1 MTGTRGRKAPDGTR
15 DRIIHLTRERLA
27 AGGLSDIKARP
38 IAAAAGISVGTIYNM
53 FGHLDD
59 LVRLANGQTY
69 DDLFAHQQAALQQ
82 ARHSGRSPTEQL
94 HALAHAYLDW
104 IGDHHVLWSAT
115 LAFNQERMDSAPT
128 WYRQKEQA
136 LLALI
141 EQVLDDFPCPFE
153 ETMRLQTA
161 RALWASIHGIVS
173 MAMGQR
179 ALLLPIEEIHVQ
191 IDIVVEAVAKTLGEP
206 V

>member
-15 DRIIHLTRERLA
+15 ERIIRLTRERLA
-27 AGGLSDIKARP
+27 SGGLADVKARP
-38 IAAAAGISVGTIYNM
+38 IAADAGISVGTIYNM

-59 LVRLANGQTY
+59 LIRQANGQTY
-69 DDLFAHQQAALQQ
+69 DDLFAHQQTALKQ
-82 ARHSGRSPTEQL
+82 ARHTGRSPADQL

-104 IGDHHVLWSAT
+104 IGNHHVLWSAT
-115 LAFNQERMDSAPT
+115 LAFNQDRMDSAPI
-128 WYRQKEQA
+128 WYRQKEEA
-136 LLALI
+136 LLGLI
-141 EQVLDDFPCPFE
+141 EQVLDDFPYAFDAE
-153 ETMRLQTA
+153 MRLQTA

-191 IDIVVEAVAKTLGEP
+191 IDIVVDAVAQTLGERA
-206 V
+206 